1 MKASSF
7 AAAAAGLVGI
17 ALSSGAEAQQK
28 FDGSW
33 SVLVLTERGDCDRAY
48 RYPIAIQK
56 GRVRYAGDAPF
67 NISGQVAA
75 NGAVQGSIQSSQGRA
90 DVRGRLSG
98 AAGTGTWTVTGAR
111 TCSGTWN
118 AERRG

>member
-1 MKASSF
+1 MKVSGL
-7 AAAAAGLVGI
+7 AAGAAGLVFV
-17 ALSSGAEAQQK
+17 ALSGGAEAQQK

-33 SVLVLTERGDCDRAY
+33 SVLVVTERGDCDRAY
-48 RYPIAIQK
+48 RYPIAIER

-75 NGAVQGSIQSSQGRA
+75 NGTVRGSIASSQGRA

-98 AAGTGTWTVTGAR
+98 SAGTGTWVVTGGR
-111 TCSGTWN
+111 NCSGTWN

>member
-1 MKASSF
+1 MRLSAL
-7 AAAAAGLVGI
+7 AVIWGGLILLAGL
-17 ALSSGAEAQQK
+17 SGAEAQQK

-48 RYPIAIQK
+48 RYPVAIER
-56 GRVRYAGDAPF
+56 GRVRYAGNAPF

-75 NGAVQGSIQSSQGRA
+75 NGRVQGSIASSQGRA
-90 DVRGRLSG
+90 DVSGRLSG
-98 AAGTGTWTVTGAR
+98 GSGAGTWVVSGAR
-111 TCSGTWN
+111 NCSGTWS

>member
-1 MKASSF
+1 MRLSRLTLAVGVACLAPVG
-7 AAAAAGLVGI
+7 AAQ
-17 ALSSGAEAQQK
+17 AQQK

-48 RYPIAIQK
+48 RYPIAIER

-75 NGAVQGSIQSSQGRA
+75 NGAVRGSIASGQGRA

-98 AAGTGTWTVTGAR
+98 ASGTGTWTVTGAR
-111 TCSGTWN
+111 NCSGTWN